1 MSRVALVVQARMGST
16 RLPGKV
22 LRGVGGVPL
31 LALMLERLSH
41 VRNDVTLVV
50 ATTHSVDDD
59 AIVSVARRADVRTF
73 RGHATDLLDRHIE
86 AALTLGADVVVKV
99 PSDCPLIDP
108 ELVDDVLDVF
118 LAADGMLAYAS
129 NLHPRTHADGNDVE
143 VMAVEALLRAHGETE
158 RPIDREHTT
167 PYIVEHPDWF
177 PSRNVRSRDTR
188 DAARFRHVVDYIED
202 LVAVNA
208 IDEALCTKTRR
219 PYGHREII
227 SLLEARP
234 DIVAMNAMHVGDS
247 WQRRHAMAL
256 VHREPVKGM
265 HHARTRDIEDRRLR
279 G

>member
-1 MSRVALVVQARMGST
+1 MGAFALV
-16 RLPGKV
+16 
-22 LRGVGGVPL
+22 
-31 LALMLERLSH
+31 LA
-41 VRNDVTLVV
+41 D
-50 ATTHSVDDD
+50 
-59 AIVSVARRADVRTF
+59 
-73 RGHATDLLDRHIE
+73 E
-86 AALTLGADVVVKV
+86 AALADQEGVAALHAELLSSDPTRPTLRAEAWKLIERWGSVPVVSYHV
-99 PSDCPLIDP
+99 
-108 ELVDDVLDVF
+108 
-118 LAADGMLAYAS
+118 
-129 NLHPRTHADGNDVE
+129 
-143 VMAVEALLRAHGETE
+143 VEALLRAHGETE

-208 IDEALCTKTRR
+208 IDEALRTKTRR